1 MKYLVRTTF
10 FAILL
15 TSIFTAC
22 SEQPSEKTSI
32 SKEDLIDAVE
42 ANAELAPAEAI
53 ENMKQEVKET
63 ADEITEEIPLVVNEQ
78 SADPE

>member
-15 TSIFTAC
+15 TFIFTAC

-42 ANAELAPAEAI
+42 ANAELAPAVAI

-63 ADEITEEIPLVVNEQ
+63 ADEITEEIPFVVNEQ
-78 SADPE
+78 SADSE